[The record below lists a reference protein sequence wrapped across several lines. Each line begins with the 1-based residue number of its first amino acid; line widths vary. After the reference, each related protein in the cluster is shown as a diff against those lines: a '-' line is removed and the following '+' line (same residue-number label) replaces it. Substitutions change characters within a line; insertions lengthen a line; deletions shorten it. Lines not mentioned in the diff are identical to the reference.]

1 MTSDDASPEI
11 VFMPLGG
18 CGEVGMN
25 LYLYGYGQPENHDW
39 IIVDVGVRFADESLP
54 GIDLTMADPAFLV
67 ERRDRLRGIVLTHG
81 HEDHIGA
88 LVHLW
93 PKLQCPVYATPF
105 TGELLREKI
114 AEANLD
120 GILPLEIIQLG
131 GRFGVGPFDVELIA
145 LTHSIPEPNALALR
159 TPLGTV
165 LHTGDW
171 KLDAEPVL
179 GQPTDEPALRALGD
193 EGVVAM
199 ICDSTN
205 VLSDGASGSEA
216 LVRDSLVGLIGE
228 MTGRVAVTTFASN
241 AGRLDSIARAAVAN
255 GRNVVL
261 AGRAMHRIVRAAKA
275 TGYLKDFPE
284 TVSED
289 ESGYLPAEKT
299 LILCTGSQA
308 EPRAA
313 LARMAEDSHPHIA
326 MGEGDTVIFSSKI
339 IPGNERS
346 IFQLQNRLATR
357 GIHVVT
363 ERDHFVHVS
372 GHPCRDELAKMYE
385 WVRPRNAVPMHGE
398 TRHLLEHVDF
408 AKAHGAEHAVM
419 AVNGTMVRLAPGRAE
434 VIGEIAQARL
444 LLDGKV
450 LTPEDSPAMRT
461 RRRLAEEGMVH
472 LTLIFDKHG
481 ELIEAPIVLTMG
493 IPDQVAERDDTIDG
507 DLSERAEAAIEA
519 LSDKQVRD
527 DLLVEET
534 ARRAIRRMLKSTWG
548 KRPPVEVDIVRL
560 PV

>member
-1 MTSDDASPEI
+1 
-11 VFMPLGG
+11 
-18 CGEVGMN
+18 MN
-25 LYLYGYGQPENHDW
+25 LYLYGYGPPEDHDW
-39 IIVDVGVRFADESLP
+39 IVVDVGVRFADESLP
-54 GIDLTMADPAFLV
+54 GIDLTMADPAFL
-67 ERRDRLRGIVLTHG
+67 EQRRDRLKGIVLTHG

-114 AEANLD
+114 NEAHLD
-120 GILPLEIIQLG
+120 GILPLEIVPLG
-131 GRFGVGPFDVELIA
+131 GRFPVGPFEVELIA

-159 TPLGTV
+159 TPAGTV

-171 KLDAEPVL
+171 KLDADPVL
-179 GQPTDEPALRALGD
+179 GAQTDEHALRALGE

-228 MTGRVAVTTFASN
+228 LKGRVAVTTFASN

-284 TVSED
+284 TVAED
-289 ESGYLPAEKT
+289 EAGYLPPEKT

-308 EPRAA
+308 ESRAA
-313 LARMAEDSHPHIA
+313 LARMAEDTHPSLA
-326 MGEGDTVIFSSKI
+326 LGDGDTVIFSSKI
-339 IPGNERS
+339 IPGNERG
-346 IFQLQNRLATR
+346 IFQLQNRLASR
-357 GIHVVT
+357 GIHVLT

-385 WVRPRNAVPMHGE
+385 WVRPRNVVPMHGE

-408 AKAHGAEHAVM
+408 ATQHGADHAVM
-419 AVNGTMVRLAPGRAE
+419 AVNGTVVRLAPGRAE
-434 VIGEIAQARL
+434 IIGEIPQGKL

-450 LTPEDSPAMRT
+450 LVPEDAPAVKT

-472 LTLIFDKHG
+472 VTLIFDKHG
-481 ELIEAPIVLTMG
+481 ELMEAPIVLTMG
-493 IPDQVAERDDTIDG
+493 IPDELAERDETIDG
-507 DLSERAEAAIEA
+507 DLSERAEAAVEA

-527 DLLVEET
+527 DGAVEET

>member
-1 MTSDDASPEI
+1 MSSEI
-11 VFMPLGG
+11 VFLPLGG

-25 LYLYGYGQPENHDW
+25 LYLYGFGEPDDHDW
-39 IIVDVGVRFADESLP
+39 LVVDVGVRFADESLP
-54 GIDLTMADPAFLV
+54 GIDLTMADPAFLEARKDKV
-67 ERRDRLRGIVLTHG
+67 KGIVLTHG

-93 PKLQCPVYATPF
+93 PRLGCPVYATPF
-105 TGELLREKI
+105 TAELLREKTT
-114 AEANLD
+114 EAGLN
-120 GILPLEIIQLG
+120 GILPLTIVPLG
-131 GRFGVGPFDVELIA
+131 GRFDVGPFNIELVS
-145 LTHSIPEPNALALR
+145 LTHSIPEPSALALR

-165 LHTGDW
+165 VHTGDW

-179 GQPTDEPALRALGD
+179 GVQTDEQALRALGD

-216 LVRDSLVGLIGE
+216 LVRDSLIGLIGE
-228 MTGRVAVTTFASN
+228 LTGRVAVTTFASN

-255 GRNVVL
+255 DRNVVL

-275 TGYLKDFPE
+275 TGYLQDFPE
-284 TVSED
+284 TVAE
-289 ESGYLPAEKT
+289 EEAGFLPPEKC
-299 LILCTGSQA
+299 LILCTGSQG

-313 LARMAEDSHPHIA
+313 LARIAEESHPHVT

-339 IPGNERS
+339 IPGNERV
-346 IFQLQNRLATR
+346 IFQLQNRLAER
-357 GIHVVT
+357 GIHILT

-385 WVRPRNAVPMHGE
+385 WVRPFNVVPMHGE
-398 TRHLLEHVDF
+398 TRHLLEHCDF
-408 AKAHGAEHAVM
+408 AKAHGAAHSAM
-419 AVNGTMVRLAPGRAE
+419 ARNGTMVRLAPGPAQ
-434 VIGEIAQARL
+434 VIGEIPHNRL
-444 LLDGKV
+444 LLDGRV
-450 LTPEDSPAMRT
+450 LTPEDSPAVRT

-472 LTLIFDKHG
+472 VTLIFDKRG
-481 ELIEAPIVLTMG
+481 ELLEAPVLLTMG
-493 IPDQVAERDDTIDG
+493 LPNQLAERDETIDG
-507 DLSERAEAAIEA
+507 DLADRVEEAVES

-527 DLLVEET
+527 DGLVEET
-534 ARRAIRRMLKSTWG
+534 ARRSIRRMLKATWG

-560 PV
+560 PVG